1 MVQTPLAATATRCVK
16 NATQSPRRSTVA
28 EVDTAGAP
36 AAGVVVGRSQLG
48 GPRRCGFAVV
58 SDHLP
63 SVTTRRGSRIYAP
76 LADAAPDPRKVSAI
90 MACGL
95 RPRRE
100 NQSDL
105 PNTNTLELEASGR
118 VAKLD
123 HQVHA
128 WC

>member
-16 NATQSPRRSTVA
+16 NATQSPRRPRVA

-90 MACGL
+90 VACGL
-95 RPRRE
+95 RPPRE
-100 NQSDL
+100 NLADL
-105 PNTNTLELEASGR
+105 RLRQAALLAGTTSALNDDEAY
-118 VAKLD
+118 D
-123 HQVHA
+123 
-128 WC
+128 